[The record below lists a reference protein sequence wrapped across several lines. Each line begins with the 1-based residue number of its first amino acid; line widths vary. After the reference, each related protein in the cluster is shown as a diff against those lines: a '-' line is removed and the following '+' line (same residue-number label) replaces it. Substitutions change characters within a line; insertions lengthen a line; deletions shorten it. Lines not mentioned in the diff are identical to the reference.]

1 MLSLFPF
8 LDEPKRDPNHSTA
21 ATAATAAT
29 TTTTKCAVPH
39 AAAQLADGLSDA
51 KRGPPVRSVP
61 LTATATT
68 DQPIKQQYAGDDA
81 LFVNDDEATGR
92 LELGLPRLV
101 LVTARDSHFP

>member
-8 LDEPKRDPNHSTA
+8 LDEPKRDPNHATAAAA
-21 ATAATAAT
+21 ATA
-29 TTTTKCAVPH
+29 TTTKCAVPH

-51 KRGPPVRSVP
+51 KRGPPIRSVP
-61 LTATATT
+61 LTATTTT

-81 LFVNDDEATGR
+81 LFVNDDEAAGR
-92 LELGLPRLV
+92 LKLGLPRLV